1 MNGVPV
7 AARATA
13 YLTGRKR
20 TREGYWFLLR
30 VQIGRRRSA
39 ASTATL
45 AGDGDGAGLA
55 NRGDAATFRRLDPAN
70 RLGVVL
76 RQCTK
81 GQDGRS
87 INVGGKIRRRQSL
100 PAAQN
105 VGPAEQGEARHGLA
119 LGVMDGVRE
128 GARVRLRRAC
138 VRLVPRFRP

>member
-20 TREGYWFLLR
+20 TREGYWFLLG

-45 AGDGDGAGLA
+45 TGDGDGAGLA

-70 RLGVVL
+70 RLVVVL

-105 VGPAEQGEARHGLA
+105 VGLAEQGEARRGLA

>member
-1 MNGVPV
+1 
-7 AARATA
+7 
-13 YLTGRKR
+13 
-20 TREGYWFLLR
+20 
-30 VQIGRRRSA
+30 
-39 ASTATL
+39 
-45 AGDGDGAGLA
+45 
-55 NRGDAATFRRLDPAN
+55 
-70 RLGVVL
+70 VVL

-105 VGPAEQGEARHGLA
+105 VGLAEQGEARRGLA

-138 VRLVPRFRP
+138 GDLGVRARA

>member
-45 AGDGDGAGLA
+45 TGDGDGAGLE

-70 RLGVVL
+70 RIEVVL
-76 RQCTK
+76 R
-81 GQDGRS
+81 
-87 INVGGKIRRRQSL
+87 
-100 PAAQN
+100 
-105 VGPAEQGEARHGLA
+105 
-119 LGVMDGVRE
+119 
-128 GARVRLRRAC
+128 
-138 VRLVPRFRP
+138 